1 MSGPIRKLIGPAKT
15 RLLRYITEAETLL
28 SSPIQAEA
36 LEEDEMNTED
46 LIERMSNNL
55 SIFER
60 CNRDWVSLLKDLK
73 GEQKTAEEKEHS
85 RVGEGTEG
93 YIEVLLNAGELISSL
108 KGRLKRIVRKLEQ
121 RQQPVLN
128 PNATAFNPSL
138 VELPVETHTQNLSS
152 QNETFGSQG
161 QVGHLKVNLPKLQL
175 PVFDGDVQ
183 QWQEFWDIFDSS
195 VHKQNLTKVSKFSY
209 LKAVLNGTAASAV
222 SGIPVN
228 NDNYDTAITLLQEK
242 FGRKEIIIQSLY
254 SKLHNLPKCGNKF
267 IDIQRLGA
275 SVEKILRQLEAQ
287 GEVINSQRML
297 IQLFLSK
304 FPVEVIFQLEKS
316 KEPTSPWTME
326 NLRKAV
332 SEYVVVQENVH
343 RHITNVK
350 GHPQQLANNQQEHVY
365 HGSNVR
371 GRQHQPVNYQ
381 QGVYRGGINLRGH
394 SEEQQV
400 SSNVFSNVSENRTT
414 RALRPCIFCRGEHY
428 NDECDRVT
436 TASERKQR
444 LSQQRRCFICLR
456 PGHILKDCPSLQKQ
470 PCKYCGKRGQHNR
483 CLCPEKFPN
492 QRTNTFYTSGGSG
505 APNIFSKSPDS
516 QGDILS
522 VELPLETTSGSQ
534 EPPANVTQTL
544 LASGERVLLQTAI
557 VSIQNSEGNDEIK
570 ARVLLDSASQRTFMT
585 NKLAQRLRL
594 PSEHKEYLSVSTFGA
609 VKSTNIETYVVNF
622 KVKIKDGSYLLLS
635 ANVLKQITGGI
646 QRSPLLQKD
655 IEFLRFIPQNE
666 LADQIPNTTESLD
679 VDILIGSDFFW
690 DIVGGDKIVL
700 PSGMFM
706 LPSKF
711 GYIVTGKC
719 PDSQRLQS
727 ENAHTLFVTTGV
739 NPIVSELSLQ
749 CCVSLPIVSLPIINK
764 PHLENLWSLEL
775 IGIKDPLSTES
786 DDEAL
791 EKFCENIKFLN
802 GRYHI
807 TWPWKGDN
815 VDLPDNFG
823 LAFKRMKSLV
833 HRLRSNKELLQNYD
847 AIIKQQL
854 DKGIIERVDT
864 SIVSGTRKHYLPH
877 HPVLTPSKVTTKV
890 RIVYDASARI
900 QANVNSLNECLHR
913 GPVILPDLCGLLL
926 RFRLYL
932 IVILADIEKAFL
944 QIGIQEFERDVTRFL
959 WLRDLSNM
967 EVSGN
972 NLIVYRFCRVP
983 FGLVCSPFLLGATL
997 KFHLQQQGTP
1007 LSLNIMDN
1015 IYVDNVLVGA
1025 DDVREACDIYYEAK
1039 EMFKGASMNLREWN
1053 SNSEQFLNSLPL
1065 KERSV
1070 ENTCIVKM
1078 LGLLWNK
1085 VDDMVLISNIDE
1097 RAINNVITKRDVL
1110 HCVAKIFD
1118 PLGLIIPVTF
1128 HAKIFLQR
1136 LWRLGQSWDN
1146 PLSSDLIL
1154 EWKRVAQVL
1163 VQIPFLKLPRFVKNS
1178 KNGVNQLLVFCDAS
1192 SVCYATTIYLRALD
1206 GPIAE
1211 TNLVFSRMRLVPT
1224 GKGKSKLRKLTIP
1237 RLELLAVVIGI
1248 RAANFVV
1255 HELRLNISERIIW
1268 TDSQCVLYWLK
1279 TRKPLSVFVDNRIK
1293 EIKQQPDIKFRY
1305 IASSHN
1311 PADLA
1316 TRGTTVSELSKSS
1329 LWWHGPSWL
1338 ETNSLSWPVWNLSE
1352 ITSDDFK
1359 HLESETKK
1367 SKFSGE
1373 VAHVVGTERMLLF
1386 GMERLP
1392 CSSLRGL
1399 LRISVHVLR
1408 FLKMKIW
1415 NKLDET
1421 KRNLFQHKL
1430 LKDVFESLSDSHI
1443 TMQEIKLLA
1452 ILWVYTIQHHYYKD
1466 IFLALKKNKR
1476 HCLQKQLGLQEDEYG
1491 ILRCH
1496 GRYANAD
1503 ISEDMKCPKLL
1514 PRKDFFTE
1522 LVILEIHGR
1531 LIHAGISHT
1540 LSQLRQE
1547 YWIPQGR
1554 AEVRRVIHQ
1563 CVICKRHNGPSFC
1576 LPNMPPW
1583 PRERVSKARP
1593 FTYVGLDYLGP
1604 IQVKEGNSVVKMWV
1618 CLFTCLAV
1626 RAIHLELVKGL
1637 SAQLFL
1643 DCLRRFI
1650 ARRGKPSLIISDNAP
1665 QFRLVKSVLDH
1676 QWMNVYRDET
1686 VLNFFSYER
1695 IQWQFT
1701 IALAPWQGGFYE
1713 RLISMVKKGLRKG
1726 MGRKLLYWD
1735 KLTTLLAEVEAI
1747 LNTRPL
1753 TYVCGEFGSGF
1764 VLTPANFLIG
1774 DCNNVIPFS
1783 TDDIEDEMEYLP
1795 KVDSSKELLLY
1806 WRKNQRQL
1814 QLFWKYWTQDY
1825 LLNLRE
1831 TLPLAHK
1838 GPRSQVKRQPK
1849 IGEIVIIKDDN
1860 LPRRAWKLGRIKS
1873 YIFSKDNQ
1881 IRAVKVQ
1888 LANKNILDRAI
1899 NHLYPLEIPSVAD
1912 EFKVTNN
1919 ELRPDDN
1926 VTNNELR
1933 PDDNVTNNELRPDDN
1948 VISNELR
1955 PDDNV
1960 ISIEP
1965 RPNDSGLAEPKI
1977 VRKAAFEARRKLRDQ
1992 LQLESI
1998 NMIFSFPG
2006 GSVMEME
2013 QI

>member
-1 MSGPIRKLIGPAKT
+1 M
-15 RLLRYITEAETLL
+15 
-28 SSPIQAEA
+28 
-36 LEEDEMNTED
+36 
-46 LIERMSNNL
+46 
-55 SIFER
+55 
-60 CNRDWVSLLKDLK
+60 
-73 GEQKTAEEKEHS
+73 
-85 RVGEGTEG
+85 
-93 YIEVLLNAGELISSL
+93 LNAGELISSL
-108 KGRLKRIVRKLEQ
+108 KSRLKRIVRKIEQ

-128 PNATAFNPSL
+128 PNAAAFNPSL
-138 VELPVETHTQNLSS
+138 VQLPVETHTQNLSS
-152 QNETFGSQG
+152 QNEAFGNQG

-175 PVFDGDVQ
+175 PIFDGDVQ
-183 QWQEFWDIFDSS
+183 KWQEFWDIFDSS
-195 VHKQNLTKVSKFSY
+195 VHQQNLTKVSKFSY
-209 LKAVLNGTAASAV
+209 LKAVLKGTAALAV

-242 FGRKEIIIQSLY
+242 FGRKEIIIQCLY

-267 IDIQRLGA
+267 LDIQRMGE

-287 GEVINSQRML
+287 GELVDSQQML
-297 IQLFLSK
+297 IQLLLSK
-304 FPVEVIFQLEKS
+304 FPIEVIFQLEKS
-316 KEPTSPWTME
+316 KKPMSPWTME
-326 NLRKAV
+326 TLRKAM
-332 SEYVVVQENVH
+332 SEYVIVQENVR
-343 RHITNVK
+343 RHVTNVK
-350 GHPQQLANNQQEHVY
+350 GHSQPPTNYQQEHVY
-365 HGSNVR
+365 QGSNVR
-371 GRQHQPVNYQ
+371 GRQQQSVNYQ
-381 QGVYRGGINLRGH
+381 QGVYCHGVNLKGH
-394 SEEQQV
+394 SEEKQV
-400 SSNVFSNVSENRTT
+400 STDVFSNISENRIA
-414 RALRPCIFCRGEHY
+414 RVLRPCIFCKGEHY

-436 TASERKQR
+436 TASERRKK

-456 PGHILKDCPSLQKQ
+456 PGHILKDCSSLQKQ

-492 QRTNTFYTSGGSG
+492 LRTDTFYTTGVSNAS
-505 APNIFSKSPDS
+505 NTSSKSTDPQS
-516 QGDILS
+516 DILS
-522 VELPLETTSGSQ
+522 VEVLPKTTSDSQ
-534 EPPANVTQTL
+534 RPPAIVTQTL

-557 VSIQNSEGNDEIK
+557 VSIQNSVGNDEIK

-585 NKLAQRLRL
+585 NKLAQRLKL

-609 VKSTNIETYVVNF
+609 RKATNIETYVVNF
-622 KVKIKDGSYLLLS
+622 KVKIKDGSYMALS

-655 IEFLRFIPQNE
+655 IEFLKFIPRNE
-666 LADQIPNTTESLD
+666 LADQIPSTTEFLD

-711 GYIVTGKC
+711 GYIITGKC
-719 PDSQRLQS
+719 PDSQSLQG
-727 ENAHTLFVTTGV
+727 EKAHTLFVSTGV

-764 PHLENLWSLEL
+764 PHLENLWSLEM

-791 EKFCENIKFLN
+791 EKFCENVKFLN
-802 GRYHI
+802 GRYHV

-833 HRLRSNKELLQNYD
+833 HRLQLNKELLQNYD

-864 SIVSGTRKHYLPH
+864 SIVCDTRKHYLPH
-877 HPVLTPSKVTTKV
+877 HPVLTPSKATTKV
-890 RIVYDASARI
+890 RIVYDVSARI
-900 QANVNSLNECLHR
+900 QGNVNSLNECLHR

-959 WLRDLSNM
+959 WLRNLSDM
-967 EVSGN
+967 DVSED
-972 NLIVYRFCRVP
+972 NLIVYRFCRIP

-997 KFHLQQQGTP
+997 KFHLQKQGTP
-1007 LSLNIMDN
+1007 LSLNIMNN

-1025 DDVREACDIYYEAK
+1025 DDVKEACDIYYESK
-1039 EMFKGASMNLREWN
+1039 EIFKRASMNLREWN

-1065 KERSV
+1065 NERSV
-1070 ENTCIVKM
+1070 VDTNTVKV

-1085 VDDMVLISNIDE
+1085 VDDMIYISNIDE
-1097 RAINNVITKRDVL
+1097 RAINDVITKRDVL

-1118 PLGLIIPVTF
+1118 PLGLIIPVTL

-1154 EWKRVAQVL
+1154 EWKKVAQVL
-1163 VQIPFLKLPRFVKNS
+1163 VQIHCLKLPRFVKNS
-1178 KNGVNQLLVFCDAS
+1178 KNGANQLLVFCDAS
-1192 SVCYATTIYLRALD
+1192 SLCYATTIYLRALD
-1206 GPIAE
+1206 GSIVE
-1211 TNLVFSRMRLVPT
+1211 TNLVFSRMRLAPT
-1224 GKGKSKLRKLTIP
+1224 GKGKSKLKKLTIP

-1255 HELRLNISERIIW
+1255 HELRLNISERILW
-1268 TDSQCVLYWLK
+1268 TDSQCVLHWLK
-1279 TRKPLSVFVDNRIK
+1279 TKKPLSVFVDNRIK
-1293 EIKQQPDIKFRY
+1293 EIRQQPDMKFRY

-1316 TRGTTVSELSKSS
+1316 MRGVTVSELNKSS

-1352 ITSDDFK
+1352 ITSEELKF
-1359 HLESETKK
+1359 LESEFKK
-1367 SKFSGE
+1367 SRFSGE
-1373 VAHVVGTERMLLF
+1373 VVHVVGTERMLLF
-1386 GMERLP
+1386 GMEGSP

-1399 LRISVHVLR
+1399 LRVSVYVLR
-1408 FLKMKIW
+1408 FLKMRIW
-1415 NKLDET
+1415 NKLDEK

-1430 LKDVFESLSDSHI
+1430 LKVVFESLSDSYI
-1443 TMQEIKLLA
+1443 TMPEIKLLA
-1452 ILWVYTIQHHYYKD
+1452 VLWVYTIQHHYYKD

-1476 HCLQKQLGLQEDEYG
+1476 HCLQKQLGLREDEYG

-1496 GRYANAD
+1496 GRFANAD

-1514 PRKDFFTE
+1514 PRKNFFTE

-1554 AEVRRVIHQ
+1554 AEVRRIIHQ

-1583 PRERVSKARP
+1583 PKERVSKAKP

-1686 VLNFFSYER
+1686 VLNFFSYEG

-1713 RLISMVKKGLRKG
+1713 RLIGMVKKSLRKG

-1753 TYVCGEFGSGF
+1753 TYVYEEFSSGF

-1774 DCNNVIPFS
+1774 DCNNTIPFS
-1783 TDDIEDEMEYLP
+1783 SDDIEDEMEYLP
-1795 KVDSSKELLLY
+1795 KVDSAKELLLY
-1806 WRKNQRQL
+1806 WKRNQKQL

-1831 TLPLAHK
+1831 TLPLTHK
-1838 GPRSQVKRQPK
+1838 GPKAQVKRQPK

-1888 LANKNILDRAI
+1888 LSNKNILDRAI

-1912 EFKVTNN
+1912 EF
-1919 ELRPDDN
+1919 N
-1926 VTNNELR
+1926 VTNNEPR
-1933 PDDNVTNNELRPDDN
+1933 PDNNGP
-1948 VISNELR
+1948 
-1955 PDDNV
+1955 
-1960 ISIEP
+1960 
-1965 RPNDSGLAEPKI
+1965 AEPKFA
-1977 VRKAAFEARRKLRDQ
+1977 RKAAVEARRKLREQ
-1992 LQLESI
+1992 LQLESV

-2013 QI
+2013 QHHEEIIL